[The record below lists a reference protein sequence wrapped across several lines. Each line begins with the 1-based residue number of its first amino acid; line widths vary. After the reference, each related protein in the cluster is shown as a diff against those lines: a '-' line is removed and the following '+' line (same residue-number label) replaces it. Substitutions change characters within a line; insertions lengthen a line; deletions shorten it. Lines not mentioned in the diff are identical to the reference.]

1 MYVPC
6 SQNTDNLIFGI
17 LDRCKSIV
25 DIDDLKSLFKKEL
38 LELFKYRMAS
48 CITCDTA
55 SWSLKNYLT
64 TNTPSSRMRLIIDGG
79 NRIVCPT
86 MRCWVENQRPII
98 VNVPENSRNSV
109 LDREKAIA
117 QPGVENSI
125 THGEIDIEEGVI
137 TYISFACNPDNWRDE
152 HFYLLS
158 YLTPYLCMA
167 IKRVFSESKECSVK
181 KITSRETDI
190 ILLMRTGKSN
200 LEIGE
205 LLHISHWTVKNHVQ
219 NILKKLNVSN
229 RTQAV
234 ARSLELSGTGNCDG
248 LRGER
253 KSQHGSYLE

>member
-17 LDRCKSIV
+17 LDRCKSMV

-38 LELFKYRMAS
+38 RELFKCRMAS
-48 CITCDTA
+48 CITCDTV
-55 SWSLKNYLT
+55 SWSLKNYFT
-64 TNTPSSRMRLIIDGG
+64 INAPSRRMQLIVDGK

-86 MRCWVENQRPII
+86 MRCWVEHQRPII
-98 VNVPENSRNSV
+98 INVPKNSRNNA
-109 LDREKAIA
+109 LDPGKAIA
-117 QPGVENSI
+117 QPRVENSI
-125 THGEIDIEEGVI
+125 THGDIEEGVI
-137 TYISFACNPDNWRDE
+137 TYVSFSCNPDNWRDE

-219 NILKKLNVSN
+219 NILKKMNVSN

-234 ARSLELSGTGNCDG
+234 ARSLELSGTGGCYG
-248 LRGER
+248 ERSER
-253 KSQHGSYLE
+253 KSQHGNYLK